1 MKYPDQHLLVAYNC
15 QMKYLRRNNPLLK
28 EEGNDISQKIKDD
41 VEPNVPTS
49 EMLTELMHLFEQ
61 EEGVHFENSRSV
73 LGFDR
78 FRQISGE
85 ELNGTNRYV
94 LNPLAG
100 RIGIDFMVQDFGK
113 PGWQPESFGGENAAL
128 FRHDIFVYGDGPI
141 FTIIFHRVGGSSCKT
156 IFMNAVD
163 KCYRD
168 RGMHLEM
175 NPTFSENDRIDEDQ
189 IDISE
194 LNLVTISSVPRNDI
208 ADTEKKGNK
217 IEKVKESEMSLYLQ
231 SAKYSPL
238 KTKLMDFKKKFLGEP
253 DPEKAIASFKEE
265 MGDGLKD
272 NDYSDAYLRVYIG
285 AEKKLRTISLTDF
298 LDLALSRD
306 VTSDLHYNKDGRPT
320 PESLLAAADK
330 YYQDLSLEAKK

>member
-1 MKYPDQHLLVAYNC
+1 MY
-15 QMKYLRRNNPLLK
+15 
-28 EEGNDISQKIKDD
+28 EE
-41 VEPNVPTS
+41 
-49 EMLTELMHLFEQ
+49 
-61 EEGVHFENSRSV
+61 
-73 LGFDR
+73 
-78 FRQISGE
+78 ISGE
-85 ELNGTNRYV
+85 EFNGIKRYV

-113 PGWQPESFGGENAAL
+113 PEWQPESFGGDNAAL

-141 FTIIFHRVGGSSCKT
+141 FTVIFHRVGSSSCKT

-168 RGMHLEM
+168 RGIHLEM
-175 NPTFSENDRIDEDQ
+175 DPTFSENDRIDENQ
-189 IDISE
+189 INISE
-194 LNLVTISSVPRNDI
+194 LNLVTIASVPRDDI

-238 KTKLMDFKKKFLGEP
+238 KEKLMKFKKKFLGKP
-253 DPEKAIASFKEE
+253 DPEKAITSFKKE
-265 MGDGLKD
+265 MDVELMN

-306 VTSDLHYNKDGRPT
+306 VTSSLNYSKDGRPT
-320 PESLLAAADK
+320 PESLLTAANT
-330 YYQDLSLEAKK
+330 YFEDLLLETQK